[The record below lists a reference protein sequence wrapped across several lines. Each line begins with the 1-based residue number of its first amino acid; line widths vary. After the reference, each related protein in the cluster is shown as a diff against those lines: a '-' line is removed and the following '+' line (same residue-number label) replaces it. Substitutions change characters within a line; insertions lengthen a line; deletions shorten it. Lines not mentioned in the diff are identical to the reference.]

1 MGATVSMRHWAQAK
15 PGPDLKFTLRTAPAL
30 KKSKPWADYAKSAV
44 PLRAA
49 IERLIKSKS

>member
-1 MGATVSMRHWAQAK
+1 MRHWAQAK